1 MRRFFLQ
8 LRGEDLWCIGTLR
21 GGSFSGSTSGIQRL
35 CGVELVEV
43 LWCGAC
49 GGSALKIRRFCG
61 TTSCSSYLHYGF
73 KSKRSFVI

>member
-1 MRRFFLQ
+1 MEEIF
-8 LRGEDLWCIGTLR
+8 GGGTLR
-21 GGSFSGSTSGIQRL
+21 GSSFRGSTLGIQRL

-49 GGSALKIRRFCG
+49 GGSALKRRRFCG

-73 KSKRSFVI
+73 KSKKSFVI